1 IPPLHPFPTRR
12 SSDLAD
18 FYQAKLRAYFE
29 RPHYLWGHLL
39 GYSKP
44 LHQLLS
50 ELDALDR
57 YLNAEER
64 ETMTQLAEFV
74 RAKDNLDFQR
84 RSEEHTSEL
93 QSRFEL

>member
-1 IPPLHPFPTRR
+1 
-12 SSDLAD
+12 
-18 FYQAKLRAYFE
+18 
-29 RPHYLWGHLL
+29 L

-84 RSEEHTSEL
+84 AVQGMLKGWLFVHIPLTYAL
-93 QSRFEL
+93 LLFAAVHGLLAWRFT